1 MTSGADLPSAFAAI
15 VDDFQALTEP
25 DRLQLLLE
33 FAESLPELP
42 EKYADH
48 PDLLEPVP
56 ECQSPVFLTVEVG
69 EEGSA
74 DGGGSL
80 GPDSPVRVLL
90 TAPRESPTTRGF
102 AAILTDGLAGLTA
115 AEVLAVPDDVSHRL
129 GLDRAVSPL
138 RLRGMAGMLGRIK
151 RQVREQT
158 TAA

>member
-1 MTSGADLPSAFAAI
+1 
-15 VDDFQALTEP
+15 
-25 DRLQLLLE
+25 
-33 FAESLPELP
+33 
-42 EKYADH
+42 
-48 PDLLEPVP
+48 
-56 ECQSPVFLTVEVG
+56 VFLTVEVG

-74 DGGGSL
+74 DGGASP

-102 AAILTDGLAGLTA
+102 AAILSDGLAGLTA

-158 TAA
+158 RAA